1 MCADGVC
8 LGSDLIPNVCQPNL
22 QAMVIGLLIVLW
34 FQLKRRG
41 KSTKGGLNTLL
52 NLAADRARGT

>member
-1 MCADGVC
+1 
-8 LGSDLIPNVCQPNL
+8 LIPNVCQPNL